1 MCSTVNHQSDRFS
14 CFLRARMGTSVLV
27 PLHIVND
34 GTESVLLRRRM
45 IERDEY

>member
-14 CFLRARMGTSVLV
+14 RFLRARMGTSVLV

-34 GTESVLLRRRM
+34 AAMTRKAEEDWGR
-45 IERDEY
+45 